1 MTIINL
7 CYKIHLITHFY
18 VIQLKDISEGHM
30 MNNTESLFVGVET
43 IERDLGISRPK
54 AYKVIKEMN
63 ASLKESHPNAIIIAG
78 KVNRAWYNNATLQDN
93 HKKQAY

>member
-1 MTIINL
+1 
-7 CYKIHLITHFY
+7 
-18 VIQLKDISEGHM
+18 M

-63 ASLKESHPNAIIIAG
+63 ARLKESHPNAIIIAG
-78 KVNRAWYNNATLQDN
+78 KVNRTWYNNATLQDD
-93 HKKQAY
+93 HKKQLY